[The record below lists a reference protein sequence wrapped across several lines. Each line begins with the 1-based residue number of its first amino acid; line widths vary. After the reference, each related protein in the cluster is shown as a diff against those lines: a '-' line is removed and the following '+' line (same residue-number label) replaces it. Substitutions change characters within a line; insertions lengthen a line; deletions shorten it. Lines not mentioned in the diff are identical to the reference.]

1 MRELY
6 IVYED
11 YMGRKDIIGIFKE
24 IENAKYYQENY
35 SKFCYVK
42 KVITDIEFNEVLL

>member
-1 MRELY
+1 MKELY

-24 IENAKYYQENY
+24 VENAKYYKENY
-35 SKFCYVK
+35 SEFCYVK
-42 KVITDIEFNEVLL
+42 KIITDIEV